1 MSDTTAPTR
10 RDVWVSMLLYP
21 AHTLPTAAAPVLVAC
36 GLAVHNGVFSVG
48 PAVMAFVAGWFIQL
62 GGVVTDNYINVTRH
76 ADDREH
82 AAFVYAL
89 KKGLISM
96 SELRLAIA
104 GCYLAAALVAVRLAY
119 LGGLPV
125 VIIGLVSVVAS
136 LAYSTG
142 PLPLGDN
149 GMGDP
154 LFFVFFG
161 LVSVGGAY
169 YVQGAAVLG
178 TPLAVHTVPGLL
190 TGTLLVVSLPMA
202 ALMTNILIIDNIPRP
217 RVRPRKAGAHDRGT
231 HRPVVEPRGIRRAP
245 RAGLRGPGVALDRW
259 WIRGGRAA
267 AVPVSPAGRTRHEGS
282 HAPADTRVPHP
293 NDPTGCAGRATVRRP
308 VCNRL
313 GGDEELSG
321 SEMPA

>member
-1 MSDTTAPTR
+1 MSNVTAVTR

-36 GLAVHNGVFSVG
+36 GLAAHDGVFAAG
-48 PAVMAFVAGWFIQL
+48 PAIMAFVAGWFIQL
-62 GGVVTDNYINVTRH
+62 GGVVTDNYVNLTRH

-89 KKGLISM
+89 KAGLISM
-96 SELRLAIA
+96 HELRLTIV
-104 GCYLAAALVAVRLAY
+104 GCYLAAGLAALRLIY
-119 LGGLPV
+119 LGGVPV
-125 VIIGLVSVVAS
+125 VVIGLISIAAS

-154 LFFVFFG
+154 LFFAFFG

-178 TPLAVHTVPGLL
+178 TPLAIHTVPGLL

-202 ALMTNILIIDNIPRP
+202 ALTTNILIIDNIRDLEY
-217 RVRPRKAGAHDRGT
+217 DREKREHT
-231 HRPVVEPRGIRRAP
+231 IAVLI
-245 RAGLRGPGVALDRW
+245 GPSWSRIEYVALL
-259 WIRGGRAA
+259 ALA
-267 AVPVSPAGRTRHEGS
+267 YAVPVWLWARDGFGIAVLLPLLSLPLAVVVARELMRRQTHE
-282 HAPADTRVPHP
+282 ALIPMTP
-293 NDPTGCAGRATVRRP
+293 RAAQVALVYGLLFAVGLAVR
-308 VCNRL
+308 
-313 GGDEELSG
+313 
-321 SEMPA
+321 

>member
-202 ALMTNILIIDNIPRP
+202 ALMTNILIIDNIRDLEYDREKREHTIAVLIGPSWS
-217 RVRPRKAGAHDRGT
+217 RV
-231 HRPVVEPRGIRRAP
+231 EY
-245 RAGLRGPGVALDRW
+245 VALLVL
-259 WIRGGRAA
+259 AY
-267 AVPVSPAGRTRHEGS
+267 AVPVWLWIGGGFAVAVLLPFLSLPLAVLVTRDLMRRQTHESLIPMTPRAAQVALLYGVLF
-282 HAPADTRVPHP
+282 A
-293 NDPTGCAGRATVRRP
+293 TGLAVMR
-308 VCNRL
+308 N
-313 GGDEELSG
+313 
-321 SEMPA
+321 